1 MNAIAQDQ
9 DAFWREVIDKN
20 VLCAERVAQ
29 HRSAAR
35 KSPWVPLGR
44 LLIREGY
51 LTVRQVM
58 GLVAIQAEEPQVK
71 IGDLAIREGL
81 CTPKQIKRCLDVQ
94 SQSEPGP
101 IEVVL
106 RDEDVSSGQLVK
118 ALVGYIHHLE
128 GRILTLEEEQQDIR
142 EVAVV

>member
-1 MNAIAQDQ
+1 MHTVPQDQ
-9 DAFWREVIDKN
+9 DAFWREIVDKH

-29 HRSAAR
+29 HRKAAR

-58 GLVAIQAEEPQVK
+58 GLVAMQANEPTIR

-81 CTPKQIKRCLDVQ
+81 CTPEQIMHCLDVQ
-94 SQSEPGP
+94 SQSVPGP

-106 RDEDVSSGQLVK
+106 
-118 ALVGYIHHLE
+118 
-128 GRILTLEEEQQDIR
+128 TLEEAQQDAR
-142 EVAVV
+142 EPVTV

>member
-1 MNAIAQDQ
+1 
-9 DAFWREVIDKN
+9 
-20 VLCAERVAQ
+20 
-29 HRSAAR
+29 
-35 KSPWVPLGR
+35 
-44 LLIREGY
+44 
-51 LTVRQVM
+51 M

-106 RDEDVSSGQLVK
+106 RDEDVSSDQLIK
-118 ALVGYIHHLE
+118 ALAGYIHHLE
-128 GRILTLEEEQQDIR
+128 GRILTLEEKQQDIR
-142 EVAVV
+142 EVAVA